1 MMCILPE
8 CGQYEFDFY
17 YCTTNLMK
25 LQYRFKMYLQNFQ
38 FGSIILNRISI
49 YTDPL
54 MKGENTD
61 GKVI

>member
-1 MMCILPE
+1 MMCI
-8 CGQYEFDFY
+8 EFDFY